1 MTLEAHLFASGICRQ
16 SPIVIAWQMNVFEVI
31 SAQRDAEHPQNPH
44 TYSPH
49 SHTHFLA
56 MSLAR
61 RSRKPLTLVPLGD
74 KQRHSLRAHVP
85 PSRSFIARV
94 APKHHPCRY
103 PMSVPLI
110 NRSLTTIRTE
120 LEFLLDSEVITSE
133 LHQKLLLALP
143 VKYQKDAAPWGLE
156 RLQGDVGAVTAA
168 LNKTHIA
175 PAEYVSPVAPP
186 AAVTAAVTSAPAAE
200 PPAVLKP
207 PVHPPRGKPVGFCK
221 ALYDYAAQEPDD
233 LALKK
238 DDKIAVIEHLLED
251 WWKGYPRHSGPDAV
265 GVFPANY
272 VLVISEQEYESSR
285 IAPAPPIDEKA
296 APPQYDQKLQQ
307 QLYSPLPY
315 QPLPQQQPPPP
326 MAQYSPYPPPAA
338 NYYPPQQQPQQP
350 QQYVVEGQ
358 PQQQAHPH
366 LRKFGGKLGNA
377 AIFGAGAT
385 LGSDLVNSI
394 F

>member
-1 MTLEAHLFASGICRQ
+1 
-16 SPIVIAWQMNVFEVI
+16 
-31 SAQRDAEHPQNPH
+31 
-44 TYSPH
+44 
-49 SHTHFLA
+49 
-56 MSLAR
+56 
-61 RSRKPLTLVPLGD
+61 
-74 KQRHSLRAHVP
+74 
-85 PSRSFIARV
+85 
-94 APKHHPCRY
+94 
-103 PMSVPLI
+103 MSVPLI

-133 LHQKLLLALP
+133 LHQKLVQALP
-143 VKYQKDAAPWGLE
+143 AKYQKDSAPWGLE

-168 LNKTHIA
+168 LDKTHIA
-175 PAEYVSPVAPP
+175 PAEYAPTAVPP
-186 AAVTAAVTSAPAAE
+186 AAIPAAAPSAPVAE
-200 PPAVLKP
+200 APAVLKP

-238 DDKIAVIEHLLED
+238 DDKIAVVEHLSED
-251 WWKGYPRHSGPDAV
+251 WWKGYPRRSGPDAV

-272 VLVISEQEYESSR
+272 VLVISEQEYERSR
-285 IAPAPPIDEKA
+285 TAPAPPFDEKA
-296 APPQYDQKLQQ
+296 APPQYDQKSQQ
-307 QLYSPLPY
+307 QSYSPTSY
-315 QPLPQQQPPPP
+315 QPSPQQQPPP

-338 NYYPPQQQPQQP
+338 NYYPPQQQPQPQQP

-358 PQQQAHPH
+358 PQQQGHPH